1 MLINLE
7 RVSLA
12 FNKIR
17 KSDDLVSNLPS
28 SLVELNYTGNF
39 LETEEG
45 LESKILIEFPNL
57 QILND
62 RDLHL
67 PPLTL
72 SHDINDT
79 R

>member
-28 SLVELNYTGNF
+28 SLLELNYTGNF

-62 RDLHL
+62 RDLH
-67 PPLTL
+67 
-72 SHDINDT
+72 
-79 R
+79 